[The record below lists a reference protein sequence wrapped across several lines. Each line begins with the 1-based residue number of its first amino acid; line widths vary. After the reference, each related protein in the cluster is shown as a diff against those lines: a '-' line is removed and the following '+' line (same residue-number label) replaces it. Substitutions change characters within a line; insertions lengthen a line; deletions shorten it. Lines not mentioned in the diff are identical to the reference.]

1 MLLRASSKANDLN
14 VSLSCAIGDPI
25 LTDIEHGELLLEFTE
40 KANEHPPEVK
50 NISEVICTQI
60 GESAFIKAAAVVAI
74 FNGLVRSADA
84 AGIPLD
90 DTTMSETIHER
101 EDLRLNDFLGFT
113 NSSSTEC

>member
-14 VSLSCAIGDPI
+14 VGLSCAVGEPI
-25 LTDIEHGELLLEFTE
+25 VTDIEHGDLLLEFTE
-40 KANEHPPEVK
+40 KANEHPPEVN
-50 NISEVICTQI
+50 NISEVICSQM
-60 GESAFIKAAAVVAI
+60 GEGAFVKAAAVVAI

-101 EDLRLNDFLGFT
+101 EDLRLNDFQGFK
-113 NSSSTEC
+113 NSSSTES

>member
-14 VSLSCAIGDPI
+14 VGLSCAVGEPI
-25 LTDIEHGELLLEFTE
+25 VSDIEHGQLLLEFTE
-40 KANEHPPEVK
+40 KANEHPPEIK
-50 NISEVICTQI
+50 DISEEICTQI
-60 GESAFIKAAAVVAI
+60 GEEGFIKAAAVVAI

-101 EDLRLNDFLGFT
+101 EDLRLNDFQGFK
-113 NSSSTEC
+113 NSSSTES